1 MAPQKQKALFVESK
15 QGKLVVAE
23 RDIPKPGK
31 HQLLVKVFTAALNPV
46 DYKIQET
53 GGWVEKFPAVL
64 GVDMAGVVEELG
76 EDVQDYAK
84 GDKVQVQF
92 YL

>member
-1 MAPQKQKALFVESK
+1 MALQKQKALFVESK